1 MRSAFELGAEAF
13 VTKHKRLPA
22 LVIDGAEFLME
33 SETEKKND
41 VQFVDELVDLAKAR
55 TAGFPSPLTGSVLR
69 LGGNRALF
77 PLHFVCMLIFVAS
90 RQTWVDEGVARVVF
104 ISSPGNFMTRMRG
117 SLSCCIHTS
126 MSSSS

>member
-69 LGGNRALF
+69 LGCNRPFF
-77 PLHFVCMLIFVAS
+77 PLRLHAKILLLHG
-90 RQTWVDEGVARVVF
+90 R
-104 ISSPGNFMTRMRG
+104 RG
-117 SLSCCIHTS
+117 
-126 MSSSS
+126 